1 MHGGRFVYRS
11 SPSRL
16 TTSCSQSLLNERS
29 SRSVGDVTDEERI
42 PTCGVSNSGNAKVRQ
57 RPRAKQ
63 PAWNRSWAQT
73 SSVATA
79 SKRYRELVLQTEG
92 FPHQIAR
99 NSRNNFLKVDFKI
112 SIVSLLESA
121 LLELGYCSFLASL
134 CSNSRSVGVGS
145 GFSGKLVQTEPTDM
159 TEDSCRVRIFL

>member
-1 MHGGRFVYRS
+1 MLIVYNC
-11 SPSRL
+11 
-16 TTSCSQSLLNERS
+16 TI
-29 SRSVGDVTDEERI
+29 VI
-42 PTCGVSNSGNAKVRQ
+42 
-57 RPRAKQ
+57 
-63 PAWNRSWAQT
+63 
-73 SSVATA
+73 
-79 SKRYRELVLQTEG
+79 
-92 FPHQIAR
+92 
-99 NSRNNFLKVDFKI
+99 FLKVDFKI